1 MTTARE
7 YSAEDKK
14 LFNEIKE
21 GRTFDRDETL
31 PPLYDKSLKNLLWM
45 QGDSEYSGALGYM
58 PWIQKAPDLKEKV
71 LVAQIDQNRRD
82 AQNER
87 ECCILRPDR
96 LASYTRQDHEN

>member
-1 MTTARE
+1 MMLIGPDTMQLLML
-7 YSAEDKK
+7 SG
-14 LFNEIKE
+14 NQS
-21 GRTFDRDETL
+21 L
-31 PPLYDKSLKNLLWM
+31 PLCHTY
-45 QGDSEYSGALGYM
+45 
-58 PWIQKAPDLKEKV
+58 KV